1 MPIVRIILE
10 EDGKVSGDYWFGS
23 LSEQESAE
31 LNAILKAKLAEVQR
45 RS

>member
-1 MPIVRIILE
+1 MPIVRIVFE

-23 LSEQESAE
+23 LPEQESAE
-31 LNAILKAKLAEVQR
+31 LNALLKEKLAEVQR